1 MQKYLKKINTSLL
14 RDQKITAKILAL
26 YAFVYALFLVTTI
39 QFVKNHTLESLQT
52 EIYSNGLE
60 TIVQHKKVRDFYTK
74 NYIKKSSLNDS
85 NTNQLQ
91 IQLEGRDS
99 RLNWFYENASLH
111 AQNQNSPDKHQLEA
125 IQFLKQFPDSVYS
138 VFLKKNNK
146 SDFKIVVLDTL
157 LNNSCIACH
166 NNHLKI
172 LTDSLENQPIVYL
185 KYEANIESKVIAR
198 AEFINKLLLLLILGF
213 IFSIALLLL
222 GLNMTLIKPLKKLV
236 VFINKSFSN
245 SIDLSDRIEIDS
257 NDEFSKLNT
266 EVNDLLQRLECLFSE
281 NYHSNHKVNEVF
293 EGLVKSVTI
302 LKKNVDSFRSGAIE
316 NSVQNSKT
324 ITSIG
329 KVLEYT
335 RFLSERILSLVE
347 RIPEIDKSIAEVS
360 ANVYAEAKKV
370 QLAKQEVGVAN
381 EKIAD
386 LNNSIQMI
394 KELVESIRSIS
405 KQTKLLALN
414 ASIEAAS
421 AGKAGKGFAVVANE
435 VKELASQSAKATVE
449 INLAITNITGDSK
462 ISNDS
467 IKRLQEIILDVSNI
481 SINNSVAVEEQS
493 SIVRSLTQDYLVSE
507 TKVQAINSEL
517 ENAYSLIQNFSTK
530 TNQREDASEEL
541 IINVA
546 KVTKAIPIIQNL
558 NIGIVEK
565 FKKFNR

>member
-1 MQKYLKKINTSLL
+1 MQKYLNKINTSLL
-14 RDQKITAKILAL
+14 RDQKITAKIMTL
-26 YAFVYALFLVTTI
+26 YVVVYALFLVITI
-39 QFVKNHTLESLQT
+39 QFVKNHTLESLQA
-52 EIYSNGLE
+52 EVYSTGLE
-60 TIVQHKKVRDFYTK
+60 TILQHKKVTDHYNE
-74 NYIKKSSLNDS
+74 NYIKKSSSNDS
-85 NTNQLQ
+85 DTNTLHT
-91 IQLEGRDS
+91 QLEGADS
-99 RLNWFYENASLH
+99 RLNWFYENISLNT
-111 AQNQNSPDKHQLEA
+111 QNQKMPDKHQLAA
-125 IQFLKQFPDSVYS
+125 IKFLKQFPDSVYA
-138 VFLKKNNK
+138 VFFKKNKK
-146 SDFKIVVLDTL
+146 SNFEIVVLDTL
-157 LNNSCIACH
+157 VNKSCITCH
-166 NNHLKI
+166 NNTLKNLI
-172 LTDSLENQPIVYL
+172 DSLEIQPKVYL
-185 KYEANIESKVIAR
+185 KYKVNIESKMIAR
-198 AEFINKLLLLLILGF
+198 AEFINGLLLLLILGF
-213 IFSIALLLL
+213 VFSIALLLL

-257 NDEFSKLNT
+257 DDEFSKLNT

-293 EGLVKSVTI
+293 EGLVKSVNI
-302 LKKNVDSFRSGAIE
+302 LKKNIDSFRSGAIE
-316 NSVQNSKT
+316 NSEQNSKT

-347 RIPEIDKSIAEVS
+347 RIPEIDQSIAEVS

-435 VKELASQSAKATVE
+435 VKELASQSAKATVQ

-467 IKRLQEIILDVSNI
+467 IKRLQEIILDVSKI

-493 SIVRSLTQDYLVSE
+493 SIVRRLTQDYLVSE

-530 TNQREDASEEL
+530 TNQREVTSEEL
-541 IINVA
+541 ITNVA

>member
-1 MQKYLKKINTSLL
+1 M
-14 RDQKITAKILAL
+14 
-26 YAFVYALFLVTTI
+26 
-39 QFVKNHTLESLQT
+39 
-52 EIYSNGLE
+52 
-60 TIVQHKKVRDFYTK
+60 
-74 NYIKKSSLNDS
+74 
-85 NTNQLQ
+85 
-91 IQLEGRDS
+91 
-99 RLNWFYENASLH
+99 
-111 AQNQNSPDKHQLEA
+111 
-125 IQFLKQFPDSVYS
+125 
-138 VFLKKNNK
+138 
-146 SDFKIVVLDTL
+146 
-157 LNNSCIACH
+157 
-166 NNHLKI
+166 
-172 LTDSLENQPIVYL
+172 
-185 KYEANIESKVIAR
+185 IAR
-198 AEFINKLLLLLILGF
+198 AEFINGLLLLLILGF
-213 IFSIALLLL
+213 VFSIALLLL

-257 NDEFSKLNT
+257 DDEFSKLNT

-293 EGLVKSVTI
+293 EGLVKSVNI
-302 LKKNVDSFRSGAIE
+302 LKKNIDSFRSGAIE
-316 NSVQNSKT
+316 NSEQNSKT

-347 RIPEIDKSIAEVS
+347 RIPEIDQSIAEVS

-435 VKELASQSAKATVE
+435 VKELASQSAKATVQ

-467 IKRLQEIILDVSNI
+467 IKRLQEIILDVSKI

-493 SIVRSLTQDYLVSE
+493 SIVRRLTQDYLVSE

-530 TNQREDASEEL
+530 TNQREVASEEL
-541 IINVA
+541 ITNVA